1 MQPDRENV
9 AMTLAQALV
18 RTGDFGKLQ
27 QLSMKMYRQFQ
38 QQRLTPPC
46 VPSG

>member
-1 MQPDRENV
+1 VQPDRENV

-46 VPSG
+46 LPSG